1 MSKIDLNSTFQ
12 DVIIYVSEGNP
23 GALQICMTILKEDK
37 IIDPDA
43 FLTGI
48 GTLLRLDDM
57 NIRGS
62 KIWILFKDIC
72 EGKISHFL
80 GLLRANQ
87 LGYLS
92 DWEIYDAINNSRGK
106 ITFDKKEVLQKVKD
120 RLPNF
125 KLEE

>member
-1 MSKIDLNSTFQ
+1 MSKINLNSTIQ
-12 DVIIYVSEGNP
+12 DVLFHVSEGNP

-43 FLTGI
+43 VLAGI

-72 EGKISHFL
+72 ECKISHFL

-87 LGYLS
+87 LGYITDL
-92 DWEIYDAINNSRGK
+92 EIHLAIDNSRGK
-106 ITFDKKEVLQKVKD
+106 LVFNKKETLQKVKD

-125 KLEE
+125 KLVE

>member
-1 MSKIDLNSTFQ
+1 MRKLDLNSTFQ
-12 DVIIYVSEGNP
+12 DIILHVSEGNP
-23 GALQICMTILKEDK
+23 GALQVCMSILKENE
-37 IIDPDA
+37 IIDPYDWVA
-43 FLTGI
+43 GI

-57 NIRGS
+57 NIIGS

-72 EGKISHFL
+72 ECKLSHFL

-87 LGYLS
+87 LGYLT
-92 DWEIYDAINNSRGK
+92 DFDIHNAINNSRGK
-106 ITFDKKEVLQKVKD
+106 IVFDKKEILQKVKN